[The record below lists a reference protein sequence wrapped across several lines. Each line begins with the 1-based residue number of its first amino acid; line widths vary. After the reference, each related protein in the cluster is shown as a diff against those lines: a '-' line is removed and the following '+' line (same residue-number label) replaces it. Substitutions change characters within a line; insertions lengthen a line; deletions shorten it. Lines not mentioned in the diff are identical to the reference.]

1 MHLVS
6 INAFILQLHL
16 FLINEN
22 FINAKK
28 ITFLLM
34 QKKKMSLLMHLFYN
48 LHLFLINENFI
59 IYFLLIQ
66 KKNLKMKKSV
76 TASHDTI
83 SDHRN

>member
-1 MHLVS
+1 LHLVS

-48 LHLFLINENFI
+48 LHLFLMKILLLQLHLFFINS
-59 IYFLLIQ
+59 
-66 KKNLKMKKSV
+66 KKKSE
-76 TASHDTI
+76 
-83 SDHRN
+83 NEK